1 MALVSPGVQVT
12 IIDESQYLPTAVTSV
27 PFILLATAQDK
38 ANGSGTGIAP
48 ATTKA
53 NANKLFTVTSQRD
66 LVSLYGNPF
75 FYKTTDGTPIQ
86 GYELNE
92 YGLLAAYSL
101 LGTTNK
107 AFILRAD
114 IDLAALVGQVS
125 RPTGAPVDGTF
136 WLDTTNSTWGIQEWN
151 LQTGT
156 FTNKVPMVIVEPS
169 QTVQQ
174 TGFGP
179 FSIYAPSQN
188 VGNIGDYA
196 IVQTPAA
203 HYLSTTIAEPYVF
216 YKAGGDPT
224 GPFYNSWIIV
234 GVGFPWHSLWP
245 VLTGTLVTPL
255 ATGQTFYV
263 RGFDI
268 TGEPITYG
276 GNGSD
281 TPAAGVGAPIT
292 ITSGTTVT
300 NLATSINAQL
310 AEYGMDNIMSVA
322 LNATNTQLIWT
333 GITDNLDSITFSAQ
347 PGSTILQS
355 LGIAVAGKS
364 VTSIGSG
371 LVTYQAWTPLTQ
383 WGTNAQTPRWR
394 TFDATPR
401 PTGSVFLKSNNV
413 NNGTNLVLSKY
424 TTATQVFVQQACNL
438 YADDAAAIA
447 AIDPTGGAAIPL
459 DTTYALANPDVATFT
474 DPQLQIFKRSTTGP
488 ITYTGANVVSG
499 LLPGEQ
505 MFIQYTEAN
514 NPNYSNIST
523 ITLPTNGIGNVNA
536 NITLNDLISAV
547 SHAVGTGAPVVA
559 GQTLTGQLTLT
570 HSQGGSILISD
581 QTSLGIAGVSF
592 NQISSNVTYST
603 IPTITFSDPLVD
615 GGTLASA
622 LASGSLPQARLT
634 TDAANVNRITF
645 DVTAAAGGAGG
656 WQDGEIFTVVSTTQ
670 PALTLANVTTAAS
683 YQVAVNGGGDITA
696 ITLVQG
702 GAGYTTNLSL
712 TGSSPIIAPVGKT
725 RSGISIVGNS
735 PLLLNSQA
743 YITSAG
749 SGYVNFNSAAIDL
762 TTNTA
767 YGNVIS
773 GGAVVSV
780 AVGSL
785 ASANV
790 TAGNQ
795 TIVFGGG
802 TTQATGTA
810 NVSTGGT
817 INSITITSRGA
828 GYGSSNPL
836 TITTI
841 GGSAPTGTKG
851 AVVYSGLL
859 PFSQQSHTQPFTV
872 TRSTGLIAK
881 TGLGVGFNGVAR
893 FENYITPST
902 LKMLVGVPVNTAVT
916 GGPAYFDIQTDFL
929 SYNYATYGGSAGY
942 GNPLQDE
949 YTISGDQLGGTSPAN
964 DIIVY
969 YGGSGAGA
977 ASFIVSGAP
986 VPGFLSTL
994 LSGFTQF
1001 TYVANEGAPV
1011 TLPANRTQ
1019 WYYSVVNQADIMIQD
1034 NGQWYGYRNVTMDT
1048 RGYNLTLTDPNG
1060 PIIATDA
1067 PQTQSTGA
1075 ALVYGDLWIDSNDL
1089 ENYPAM
1095 YRWENVN
1102 DQDVWVPIDN
1112 ADQTTHNGVLFQDAR
1127 WGNAYTVDPINDPI
1141 PTITSLLVS
1150 NYIDPDAPTATSF
1163 PEGMLLFNTRRSGYN
1178 IKEFRT
1184 NYFTA
1189 VKYPNANPLP
1199 IYSYTWVST
1208 SGLMSNGAPYMGRKA
1223 QRAQVVKALKASIA
1237 TNMAIREE
1245 DTFFNLIASPNYCEL
1260 QPDMVVLNNDRN
1272 NTAYIVGDTPLRLPD
1287 DATAITAW
1295 ATNAVNSAATSE
1307 DGLVTRDTYLGIYYP
1322 SGITTDLSGSNVV
1335 VPPSH
1340 MMLRTILRNDQV
1352 AYPWFAPAGTRRGTI
1367 DNANNIGYID
1377 AATGEFIVTKNRVGI
1392 RDVLYSNFINPLTF
1406 FTNVGLLN
1414 YGNKNSK
1421 DTQSSLDRTNV
1432 ARLICY
1438 VRERL
1443 TVLARPFVFEPN
1455 DAQTRR
1461 DIQGVVTT
1469 LMADILSKRG
1479 IYDYLVVCDTTNNTP
1494 ARIDRNELWIDG
1506 ALEPAKAVEFIY
1518 IPVRIL
1524 NTGEIAGLGQNG

>member
-1 MALVSPGVQVT
+1 MALVSPGVEVT

-38 ANGSGTGIAP
+38 ANGSGTGVAP

-101 LGTTNK
+101 LGTTNR

-114 IDLAALVGQVS
+114 IDLAALVGQVT

-156 FTNKVPMVIVEPS
+156 FTNKIPFVITEPS
-169 QTVQQ
+169 QTVQD
-174 TGFGP
+174 
-179 FSIYAPSQN
+179 SIFPPAVSYIPSQD

-196 IVQTPAA
+196 IVQIADA
-203 HYLSTTIAEPYVF
+203 HYSTANVVQPYIF
-216 YKAGGDPT
+216 YKAGGDTSNPA
-224 GPFYNSWIIV
+224 YNTWIII
-234 GVGFPWHSLWP
+234 GVGTVYKSLYP
-245 VLTGTLVTPL
+245 VLTGTLVAPL

-268 TGEPITYG
+268 DGDPITYG

-281 TPAAGVGAPIT
+281 TPAVGVGAPIT
-292 ITSGTTVT
+292 IAAGTTVNT
-300 NLATSINAQL
+300 LVASINNQL
-310 AEYGMDNIMSVA
+310 AEYGMDNQMSVS
-322 LNATNTQLIWT
+322 LNATSTQLIWT
-333 GITDNLDSITFSAQ
+333 AISDNLDSITYSAQ

-355 LGIAVAGKS
+355 LGITTAAKS

-371 LVTYQAWTPLTQ
+371 LVTFQAFAPLVQ

-394 TFDATPR
+394 SFDATPR

-413 NNGTNLVLSKY
+413 NNGTNLVLSQY
-424 TTATQVFVQQACNL
+424 ATATQVFTQQLCNL
-438 YADDAAAIA
+438 YGSDAAAINT
-447 AIDPTGGAAIPL
+447 IDPTGGAAIPL
-459 DTTYALANPDVATFT
+459 NTTYALYNPDVSTFS
-474 DPQLQIFKRSTTGP
+474 DSQLQIFKRSTTGP
-488 ITYTGANVVSG
+488 ITYTGSTTVSG

-505 MFIQYTEAN
+505 MLIQYTTAN
-514 NPNYSNIST
+514 NPNYSNVAT
-523 ITLPTNGIGNVNA
+523 ITLPTQGVGNVNA
-536 NITLNDLISAV
+536 NVTLNDLITAV
-547 SHAVGTGAPVVA
+547 SSAVGTGAPVVA
-559 GQTLTGQLTLT
+559 GQSLTGQLTLT

-581 QTSLGIAGVSF
+581 QTRYGIAGVSF
-592 NQISSNVTYST
+592 NQISSNVTYT
-603 IPTITFSDPLVD
+603 TVPTITFADPLFNN
-615 GGTLASA
+615 GTIATA
-622 LASGSLPQARLT
+622 LASGSLPAARLT
-634 TDAANVNRITF
+634 TDTANVNRITF

-656 WQDGEIFTVVSTTQ
+656 WLDGEIFTISTTSQ
-670 PALTLANVTTAAS
+670 PALTIANVTTVAS
-683 YQVAVNGGGDITA
+683 YQVSVNSGGDITA

-712 TGSSPIIAPVGKT
+712 TGSSPIIAPIGRT

-735 PLLLNSQA
+735 PILLNSAA

-749 SGYVNFNSAAIDL
+749 SGYANFNSAAIDL
-762 TTNTA
+762 TPSTA

-773 GGAVVSV
+773 GGRVVSV

-802 TTQATGTA
+802 TSQATGTA

-817 INSITITSRGA
+817 INSITITSGGA
-828 GYGSSNPL
+828 GYGSSSPL
-836 TITTI
+836 TITSI
-841 GGSAPTGTKG
+841 GGSSQTGTQG
-851 AVVYSGLL
+851 TVVYSGLL
-859 PFSQQSHTQPFTV
+859 PLSIVSNTQPFTV
-872 TRSTGLIAK
+872 TRSTGLISK
-881 TGLGVGFNGVAR
+881 TGFGVGFNGVAR
-893 FENYITPST
+893 FEGFIAPTI
-902 LKMLVGVPVNTAVT
+902 LKQLIGVPVNTAVT
-916 GGPAYFDIQTDFL
+916 GGPAYFDINTN
-929 SYNYATYGGSAGY
+929 SVNYTGATYGGPAGV
-942 GNPLQDE
+942 GTPLQDE
-949 YTISGDQLGGTSPAN
+949 YTISGDQVGGTSPAN
-964 DIIVY
+964 DITVY
-969 YGGSGAGA
+969 YGGVGAGA
-977 ASFIVSGAP
+977 ASFIVSGFT
-986 VPGFLSTL
+986 VPIYVSTL

-1011 TLPANRTQ
+1011 TLPANNAQ
-1019 WYYSVVNQADIMIQD
+1019 WYYSVIDEADIMIQD
-1034 NGQWYGYRNVTMDT
+1034 NGIWQGYRNVTMDS
-1048 RGYNLTLTDPNG
+1048 RGYNLTQTDPNG

-1067 PQTQSTGA
+1067 PTLQSDGT

-1089 ENYPAM
+1089 ENYPAI

-1102 DQDVWVPIDN
+1102 DLDLWVPISN
-1112 ADQTTHNGVLFQDAR
+1112 ADQTTQSGVLFQDAR
-1127 WGNAYTVDPINDPI
+1127 WAGSATVDPINDPV
-1141 PTITSLLVS
+1141 PTIVSMLTS
-1150 NYIDPDAPTATSF
+1150 NYTDPDAPSPTSY
-1163 PEGMLLFNTRRSGYN
+1163 PEGILLFNTRRSGYN

-1189 VKYPNANPLP
+1189 LKYPNANPLP
-1199 IYSYTWVST
+1199 TYSYTWVST
-1208 SGLMSNGAPYMGRKA
+1208 SGLQSNGAPYMGRKA
-1223 QRAQVVKALKASIA
+1223 QRNQVVKALKASIA
-1237 TNMAIREE
+1237 TNMSIREE
-1245 DTFFNLIASPNYCEL
+1245 DTFFNLMATPNYCEL
-1260 QPDMVVLNNDRN
+1260 QPEMVVLNNDRN
-1272 NTAYIVGDTPLRLPD
+1272 NTAYIVGDTPLRLPE

-1295 ATNAVNSAATSE
+1295 ATNAANSAATSE
-1307 DGLVTRDTYLGIYYP
+1307 DGLVTRDTYMGIYYP
-1322 SGITTDLSGSNVV
+1322 SGITTDLTGSNVV

-1340 MMLRTILRNDQV
+1340 MMLRTILRNDQI
-1352 AYPWFAPAGTRRGTI
+1352 AYPWFAPAGTRRGNI

-1377 AATGEFIVTKNRVGI
+1377 AATGEFIVTKTRLGI
-1392 RDVLYSNFINPLTF
+1392 RDVLYTNFINPLTF

-1414 YGNKNSK
+1414 YGNKNSR
-1421 DTQSSLDRTNV
+1421 DSQSSLDRTNV
-1432 ARLICY
+1432 ARLIAY
-1438 VRERL
+1438 LRERL

-1461 DIQGVVTT
+1461 DISGVVTT
-1469 LMADILSKRG
+1469 LMADVLSKRG

-1494 ARIDRNELWIDG
+1494 ARIDRNELWIDV

>member
-1 MALVSPGVQVT
+1 MALVSPGVEVT

-101 LGTTNK
+101 LGTTNR

-114 IDLAALVGQVS
+114 INLAALIGQTT
-125 RPTGAPVDGTF
+125 RPTGTPVDGTF

-151 LQTGT
+151 AQTST
-156 FTNKVPMVIVEPS
+156 FNYKVPIVITEPS
-169 QTVQQ
+169 QVTPTIGIPSV
-174 TGFGP
+174 T
-179 FSIYAPSQN
+179 SYIPSQD

-196 IVQTPAA
+196 IVQTSEA
-203 HYLSTTIAEPYVF
+203 HYLTPTVGQPYVF

-224 GPFYNSWIIV
+224 SPYYNAWIIV
-234 GVGFPWHSLWP
+234 GVGAPWHNLWP
-245 VLTGTLVTPL
+245 ALTGTLGTLV
-255 ATGQTFYV
+255 TGQTFYV

-276 GNGSD
+276 GNGTD
-281 TPAAGVGAPIT
+281 TPSLGVGAPIT
-292 ITSGTTVT
+292 IAPGTTIT
-300 NLATSINAQL
+300 TLLASINGQL
-310 AEYGMDNIMSVA
+310 ANFGMDNQISVS

-333 GITDNLDSITFSAQ
+333 AQSDTLDSITFSAQ
-347 PGSTILQS
+347 PGSTILSS
-355 LGIAVAGKS
+355 LGITTAAKS
-364 VTSIGSG
+364 VTSIGGG
-371 LVTYQAWTPLTQ
+371 LLTYQAWAPLTQ

-394 TFDATPR
+394 SFDATPR
-401 PTGSVFLKSNNV
+401 PTGSVFLKSNSV

-424 TTATQVFVQQACNL
+424 STATQVFTQQLCLL
-438 YADDAAAIA
+438 YANDAAAINSL
-447 AIDPTGGAAIPL
+447 DPTGGAAIPL
-459 DTTYALANPDVATFT
+459 DTTYAFANPSVSTFA
-474 DPQLQIFKRSTTGP
+474 DAQVQIFKRATTGP
-488 ITYTGANVVSG
+488 ITYTGSLPVTG

-505 MFIQYTEAN
+505 MFIQYTTAN
-514 NPNYSNIST
+514 SPNYSNVATIS
-523 ITLPTNGIGNVNA
+523 LPTQGVGNVNA
-536 NITLNDLISAV
+536 NITVNDLITAV
-547 SHAVGTGAPVVA
+547 SSAVGTGSPVVA
-559 GQTLTGQLTLT
+559 GQTLTGQITLT
-570 HSQGGSILISD
+570 HSLGGSILISD
-581 QTSLGIAGVSF
+581 QTRAGVSAISF

-603 IPTITFSDPLVD
+603 IPTITFADPLINN
-615 GGTLASA
+615 GTIATA
-622 LASGSLPQARLT
+622 VASGSLPQARLT
-634 TDAANVNRITF
+634 TDSANVNRITF

-656 WQDGEIFTVVSTTQ
+656 WLDGEIFTVSTSTQ
-670 PALTLANVTTAAS
+670 PALTITGVTTVAS
-683 YQVAVNGGGDITA
+683 YQVAVNSGGDITA

-712 TGSSPIIAPVGKT
+712 TGSSPVIAPIGKT

-735 PLLLNSQA
+735 PILLNTPA
-743 YITSAG
+743 YVTNAG
-749 SGYVNFNSAAIDL
+749 SGYTDFSSNAINLL
-762 TTNTA
+762 TATA

-773 GGAVVSV
+773 GGRVQSV
-780 AVGSL
+780 AKGSL

-802 TTQATGTA
+802 TSQATGTA

-817 INSITITSRGA
+817 INSITLTSGGA
-828 GYGSSNPL
+828 GYGSSSPL
-836 TITTI
+836 TITSI
-841 GGSAPTGTKG
+841 GGSSPTGTVG
-851 AVVYSGLL
+851 TIVYSGLQPL
-859 PFSQQSHTQPFTV
+859 SSLNSTQPFTLSK
-872 TRSTGLIAK
+872 STGLIAK
-881 TGLGVGFNGVAR
+881 TGLGVGYNGVAR
-893 FENYITPST
+893 FENFIAPTI
-902 LKMLVGVPVNTAVT
+902 LKKLVGQPVTTAVT
-916 GGPAYFDIQTDFL
+916 GGPAYFDIDTDFL
-929 SYNYATYGGSAGY
+929 SYNYATFAGAV
-942 GNPLQDE
+942 GTGTPLQDE
-949 YTISGDQLGGTSPAN
+949 YLISGSQLGGISPDN
-964 DIIVY
+964 DIVVY
-969 YGGSGAGA
+969 YGGASAGA
-977 ASFIVSGAP
+977 PSFIVAGAP
-986 VPGFLSTL
+986 FPGSVNTL

-1011 TLPANRTQ
+1011 TLPANNTQ
-1019 WYYSVVNQADIMIQD
+1019 WYYSVVDEVDIMIQD
-1034 NGQWYGYRNVTMDT
+1034 NGQWYGYRNVDMDV
-1048 RGYNLTLTDPNG
+1048 RGFNLTQTDPNG
-1060 PIIATDA
+1060 PLIATDA
-1067 PQTQSTGA
+1067 PSLQSDGTP
-1075 ALVYGDLWIDSNDL
+1075 LVYGDLWIDSNDL
-1089 ENYPAM
+1089 ENYPAIF
-1095 YRWENVN
+1095 RWENVN
-1102 DQDVWVPIDN
+1102 DQDVWVPISN
-1112 ADQTTHNGVLFQDAR
+1112 SDQTTQNGILFQDAR
-1127 WGNAYTVDPINDPI
+1127 WANASTVDPINDPV
-1141 PTITSLLVS
+1141 PTIVSMLTS
-1150 NYIDPDAPTATSF
+1150 NYIDPDAPTATSY

-1189 VKYPNANPLP
+1189 LRYPNANPLP
-1199 IYSYTWVST
+1199 TYSYTWVST
-1208 SGLMSNGAPYMGRKA
+1208 SGLQSDGSPYMGRKA
-1223 QRAQVVKALKASIA
+1223 QRAQVVRALKASIA
-1237 TNMAIREE
+1237 TNMSIREE
-1245 DTFFNLIASPNYCEL
+1245 DTFFNLMATPNYCEL
-1260 QPDMVVLNNDRN
+1260 QPEMVTLNNDRN
-1272 NTAYIVGDTPLRLPD
+1272 NTAYIVGDTPLRLAD
-1287 DATAITAW
+1287 NATDISAW
-1295 ATNAVNSAATSE
+1295 ATNAANSEATSE

-1322 SGITTDLSGSNVV
+1322 PGITTDLTGSNVV

-1377 AATGEFIVTKNRVGI
+1377 AATGEFIVTKNRIGI

-1414 YGNKNSK
+1414 YGNKNSR
-1421 DTQSSLDRTNV
+1421 DSQSALDRTNV
-1432 ARLICY
+1432 ARLIAY

-1479 IYDYLVVCDTTNNTP
+1479 VYDYLVVCDTTNNTP
-1494 ARIDRNELWIDG
+1494 ARIDRNELWIDV